1 MIVISSTELRNDT
14 EKYLDIAKTQ
24 KVVIQRK
31 GTDTF
36 VLTHETYL
44 NPDEDFH
51 RAISMEDF
59 RNGAKKHIKELYRQE
74 KIYNHVV
81 AQFFSDL

>member
-1 MIVISSTELRNDT
+1 MIVISSTELCNDT

-31 GTDTF
+31 GADTF
-36 VLTHETYL
+36 VLTQESYL
-44 NPDEDFH
+44 SPDEDFH

-59 RNGAKKHIKELYRQE
+59 RNGAKEHIRKLYSQ
-74 KIYNHVV
+74 KK
-81 AQFFSDL
+81 A

>member
-24 KVVIQRK
+24 KVVIQRE
-31 GTDTF
+31 GTDSF
-36 VLTHETYL
+36 VLTQESYL
-44 NPDEDFH
+44 SPDEDFH

-59 RNGAKKHIKELYRQE
+59 RNGAKEHIRKLYSQE
-74 KIYNHVV
+74 KV
-81 AQFFSDL
+81 

>member
-24 KVVIQRK
+24 KVVIQRE
-31 GTDTF
+31 GTDSF
-36 VLTHETYL
+36 VLTQELHL
-44 NPDEDFH
+44 SPDEDFH

-59 RNGAKKHIKELYRQE
+59 RKGAKEHIRKLYSQE
-74 KIYNHVV
+74 KV
-81 AQFFSDL
+81 